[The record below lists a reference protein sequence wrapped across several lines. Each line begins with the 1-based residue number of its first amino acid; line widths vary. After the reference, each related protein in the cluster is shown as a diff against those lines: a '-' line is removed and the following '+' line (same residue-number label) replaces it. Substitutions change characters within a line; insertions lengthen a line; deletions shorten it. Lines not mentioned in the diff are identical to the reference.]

1 MQDPQSPKVVVVRWW
16 ECGGGKLLTSLHWES
31 NLPVWAWEGLTVNI
45 FILLCLRYLF
55 LSAAS

>member
-1 MQDPQSPKVVVVRWW
+1 MQDPQSPKVVVVGWW

-45 FILLCLRYLF
+45 SFC
-55 LSAAS
+55 SV